1 MGFERCNSKRCI
13 FLVVNIKILNI
24 FLDCNKSS
32 SLKQDLP
39 THLFIT
45 ISFTVIFCFTFFL
58 IVLKLSHTLSYS
70 LQVFILFKNSY
81 SLSYFLKVLYFL
93 MTFSYFFKVCIL
105 SYAFFSCFLLHTF
118 ILTLSS
124 QSFSYFYPNFLIPSH
139 TSAISFT
146 FKAPLTCIHIPSLIF
161 TYWLLFFHAFYC
173 ILFNLILSFLHSL
186 PHTFYLTLFYSFF
199 PTFKIIILLHTF
211 SYSLILFEQFLHL
224 SFVLKLVSKH
234 PYFYI

>member
-124 QSFSYFYPNFLIPSH
+124 QSFSYFYPNFLI
-139 TSAISFT
+139 
-146 FKAPLTCIHIPSLIF
+146 
-161 TYWLLFFHAFYC
+161 LLVHVFMWNYV
-173 ILFNLILSFLHSL
+173 
-186 PHTFYLTLFYSFF
+186 
-199 PTFKIIILLHTF
+199 LLVQ
-211 SYSLILFEQFLHL
+211 LE
-224 SFVLKLVSKH
+224 
-234 PYFYI
+234 